1 MVMFLQF
8 EQKEEKN
15 IVVSCRHQSRRP
27 ADGRDAESERISA
40 PYWPGVPEGRLVL
53 YSHNMTVTFCM
64 RLHHERLIGKG
75 RTPVL

>member
-15 IVVSCRHQSRRP
+15 SAVSCRHQSRRP
-27 ADGRDAESERISA
+27 ANGRDGRSERVSA

-53 YSHNMTVTFCM
+53 DAHNMSVTFCV
-64 RLHHERLIGKG
+64 RLHHERLIGEG
-75 RTPVL
+75 HTLVL